1 LNSKNSNYTTGLHL
15 RLTENL
21 TTLVTEALELGLPTF
36 QFFLNQPKDSSYL
49 KISPGD
55 LANFLHLKK
64 QFSQPLFLHSSYW
77 INPSTG
83 DKIAFD
89 SSKKLLNKEIRLA
102 KKLEIPYLVLHAGS
116 AKKYTE
122 IKTDPHNKHQGIMT
136 LAKMLNTVLK
146 NEQDIQILLE
156 NTAHGNK
163 TIGSDLNDFVL
174 LRNELNNPEKIN
186 FCIDTAHAFAYGY
199 DIAQTDTFIQ
209 TLDMT
214 MGIHNIKL
222 IHLNDSKENL
232 GTKRDVH
239 GLPGDWKIGA
249 QALKNFIYH
258 EKIKHLPKIIECPAT
273 SKHDLE
279 RTLNNI
285 SNW

>member
-1 LNSKNSNYTTGLHL
+1 MSSKYTTGLHL

-49 KISPGD
+49 KITPTD

-64 QFSQPLFLHSSYW
+64 KFRQPLFLHSSYW

-102 KKLEIPYLVLHAGS
+102 KKLEIPYIVLHAGS

-122 IKTDPHNKHQGIMT
+122 IKTDPFNKHQGIVT
-136 LAKMLNTVLK
+136 LAKMLNAVLK
-146 NEQDIQILLE
+146 SETDIQILLE

-163 TIGSDLNDFVL
+163 TIGSDLNDFVAL
-174 LRNELNNPEKIN
+174 KNELNAPEKIN

-199 DIAQTDTFIQ
+199 DIAQTDQFIDILN
-209 TLDMT
+209 TT
-214 MGIHNIKL
+214 MGINNIKL
-222 IHLNDSKENL
+222 VHLNDSKENQ

-239 GLPGDWKIGA
+239 GLPGDWKIGTD
-249 QALKNFIYH
+249 ALKNFIHHPY
-258 EKIKHLPKIIECPAT
+258 IKNLPKIIECPAS

-279 RTLNNI
+279 RALNNI

>member
-1 LNSKNSNYTTGLHL
+1 LNSKQIAGLHL

-21 TTLVTEALELGLPTF
+21 TTLITEALELGLPTF

-49 KISPGD
+49 KISPTD
-55 LANFLHLKK
+55 LANFLHLKQ
-64 QFSQPLFLHSSYW
+64 QFYQPLFLHSSYW

-89 SSKKLLNKEIRLA
+89 SSKKLLHKEIRLA

-116 AKKYTE
+116 AKKYPE
-122 IKTDPHNKHQGIMT
+122 IKTDPHNKHQGITT

-146 NEQDIQILLE
+146 NEPDVQILLE

-163 TIGSDLNDFVL
+163 TIGSDLHDFIL
-174 LRNELNNPEKIN
+174 LKNELNTPEKIN

-199 DIAQTDTFIQ
+199 DIAQTEQFIEI
-209 TLDMT
+209 LDKT
-214 MGIHNIKL
+214 MGINNIKL
-222 IHLNDSKENL
+222 IHLNDSKENQ

-239 GLPGDWKIGA
+239 GLPGDWKIGTE
-249 QALKNFIYH
+249 ALKKF
-258 EKIKHLPKIIECPAT
+258 IKHAQFKNLPKIIECPSS
-273 SKHDLE
+273 SKHDLS
-279 RTLNNI
+279 RVLNNI